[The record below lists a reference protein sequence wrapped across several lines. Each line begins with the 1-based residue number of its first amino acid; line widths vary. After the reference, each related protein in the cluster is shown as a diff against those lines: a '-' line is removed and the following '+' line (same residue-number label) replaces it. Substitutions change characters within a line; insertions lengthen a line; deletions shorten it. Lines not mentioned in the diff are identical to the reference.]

1 MRLFVWMYLERNTYT
16 MPHVL
21 NLSFIIVISKFVSV
35 DEMKELVI
43 VKDLSYSDVSNM
55 LQEKNQHT
63 KGISQKSVR
72 HFHTNIEKSSN
83 LSKEEFHRI
92 IFLETSKV

>member
-35 DEMKELVI
+35 D
-43 VKDLSYSDVSNM
+43 VSNR

>member
-43 VKDLSYSDVSNM
+43 VKDLSYSDVSDM
-55 LQEKNQHT
+55 LQEKNQHN

-72 HFHTNIEKSSN
+72 HFHTNIEKS
-83 LSKEEFHRI
+83 
-92 IFLETSKV
+92 